1 MTRIFWG
8 SAMPT
13 INRGTRITRQPARL
27 LGLVCVCFVGLG
39 LRASEGLPLGDR
51 PTTPVNAAPETVQRS
66 TLVAAPGVIEPLSE
80 EIAVSNQTQGI
91 LNRIPVK
98 EGDQLKAGQLLA
110 ELNNDDLVAAVS
122 SAAAQLDLRRAE
134 LEKLLNGA
142 RPEERR
148 EADANVRAAESTVA
162 MAELTLERKNAL
174 LAHRFASVEAFDQAR
189 TDVQSARAR
198 RDSLAERLALLNA
211 APRSEDVAIA
221 QANVKLAEAAL
232 QTARA
237 MLDKTLIR
245 TPIDGTV
252 LRILRHV
259 GETVS
264 QTYPSIIAVVG
275 DISRERIRAEID
287 ETDVG
292 RISLGQAAYAIAD
305 AYKGQRF
312 TGKISKIAARMGKK
326 AVYSDDPAE
335 KRDTKVLEAVIDLDK
350 QESLPV
356 GLRVDVFIE
365 ARAPDPLLAESAAP

>member
-1 MTRIFWG
+1 
-8 SAMPT
+8 
-13 INRGTRITRQPARL
+13 
-27 LGLVCVCFVGLG
+27 
-39 LRASEGLPLGDR
+39 
-51 PTTPVNAAPETVQRS
+51 
-66 TLVAAPGVIEPLSE
+66 VIEPLSE

-98 EGDQLKAGQLLA
+98 EGDQLKVGQLLA

-122 SAAAQLDLRRAE
+122 SAAARLGLRRAE

-142 RPEERR
+142 RSEERR
-148 EADANVRAAESTVA
+148 EADADVRAAESTVA

-211 APRSEDVAIA
+211 APRSEDVTIA

-232 QTARA
+232 QTAKA

-275 DISRERIRAEID
+275 DISRECIRAEID

-312 TGKISKIAARMGKK
+312 TGKITKIAARMGKK
-326 AVYSDDPAE
+326 AVHSDDPAE
-335 KRDTKVLEAVIDLDK
+335 KRDTKVLEALIDLDK

-365 ARAPDPLLAESAAP
+365 ARAPDPLLVEGYRRRPSSSKVTRRATVMAR